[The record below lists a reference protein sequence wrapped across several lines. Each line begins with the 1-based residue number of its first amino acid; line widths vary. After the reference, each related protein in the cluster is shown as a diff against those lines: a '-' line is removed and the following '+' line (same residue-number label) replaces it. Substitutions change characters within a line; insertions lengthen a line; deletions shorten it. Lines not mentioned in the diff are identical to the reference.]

1 MSRSASFGSVFSS
14 MRTAVQWRLLL
25 LWLLIM
31 LIPAAL
37 VALPLWRMLSGMLD
51 TSVHSVEWAQGFSD
65 IMFSD
70 VMAGFSDHPQW
81 LVTDM
86 AIAQASTL
94 LLSPFL
100 AGMIVGSGRAG
111 RVLGFGALLQS
122 GLIEYGRMFRLLLWS
137 LIPYGLVIGAGMFGS
152 HLAGDHAD
160 RAVLESQADLYDHIV
175 HGVVLILLV
184 LMQSIVESA
193 RAAFIA
199 DTTLRSATRALWR
212 GIKQLFRRPVKT
224 LVFYLVV
231 TLVGLV
237 LASLF
242 GMLRIHVT
250 PVGLV
255 GVVIALLLSQLIVLA
270 FGWMRAARLF
280 ALADVARDVVPGA
293 RVRA

>member
-1 MSRSASFGSVFSS
+1 MSRSASVFSS
-14 MRTAVQWRLLL
+14 MRAAVQWRLLL

-37 VALPLWRMLSGMLD
+37 VALPLWRMLGGLLD

-70 VMAGFSDHPQW
+70 VIAGLFDHPQW
-81 LVTDM
+81 LITDM

-111 RVLGFGALLQS
+111 RVLGFGALLQN
-122 GLIEYGRMFRLLLWS
+122 GFIEYGRMFRLLLWS
-137 LIPYGLVIGAGMFGS
+137 LIPYGVVIGVGMLGA
-152 HLAGDHAD
+152 HLIDKHMEQ
-160 RAVLESQADLYDHIV
+160 AVLESQVDSMHNIV
-175 HGVVLILLV
+175 HVVLLVVLV

-255 GVVIALLLSQLIVLA
+255 GVVMALLLSQLIVLA

>member
-1 MSRSASFGSVFSS
+1 MSHSKGFGAVFSG
-14 MRTAVQWRLLL
+14 MRAAMQWRLLL

-37 VALPLWRMLSGMLD
+37 VALPLWRMLAGVLD
-51 TSVHSVEWAQGFSD
+51 TSVHSIEWAQGFND

-70 VMAGFSDHPQW
+70 VIASFSDHPQW

-100 AGMIVGSGRAG
+100 AGMIIGSGRAG
-111 RVLGFGALLQS
+111 RVLGFGALLQN
-122 GLIEYGRMFRLLLWS
+122 GWIEYGRMFRLLLWS
-137 LIPYGLVIGAGMFGS
+137 LIPYGVVIGVGMLCA
-152 HLAGDHAD
+152 HMIDDRAD
-160 RAVLESQADLYDHIV
+160 QAVLESQVDTLHNIAH
-175 HGVVLILLV
+175 VVLLILLV

-212 GIKQLFRRPVKT
+212 GIKQLFRRPVRT

-231 TLVGLV
+231 TLIGLV
-237 LASLF
+237 LATVF

-250 PVGLV
+250 PVGWG
-255 GVVIALLLSQLIVLA
+255 GVVLALLLSQLIVLA
-270 FGWMRAARLF
+270 FGWMRTARLF
-280 ALADVARDVVPGA
+280 ALADVARDVMPG
-293 RVRA
+293 RR